1 MRGTA
6 YLRALVRPPVDDL
19 GGCVERATAVSL
31 QELVLLVN
39 IGQAKVCNL
48 ERQLQPLS
56 SSKVP
61 FLGGAALPTKA
72 PELRAWPKPG
82 LPLAPYS
89 QVPSVSSGSSSVPA
103 FHPPRLLQ
111 PLSPS
116 QKARPS
122 PTALPLQPH
131 RRHAGSRGSCQRVV
145 SWRAAGLSSS
155 SFAAARGCFS
165 PCLLHLAHRQSLSL
179 SARHFSGSRRHSP
192 CSRAPS
198 C

>member
-1 MRGTA
+1 MRREGYRSKSAGACPAGKHWTGQS
-6 YLRALVRPPVDDL
+6 LQSR
-19 GGCVERATAVSL
+19 ETITAVIKQQSSL
-31 QELVLLVN
+31 
-39 IGQAKVCNL
+39 
-48 ERQLQPLS
+48 
-56 SSKVP
+56 
-61 FLGGAALPTKA
+61 LGGAALPTKA

-165 PCLLHLAHRQSLSL
+165 PCLLHVAHRQSLSL